1 MTEDKR
7 IKEYVNVTVKFKK
20 DGQMIPV
27 NIEWENG
34 KVYTVDRVLDIRNA
48 ASLKAG
54 GCGIRYLCKIMGMQ
68 TYIFFEEDKWFVERK
83 MPCAEDS

>member
-20 DGQMIPV
+20 DGSMIPV

-34 KVYTVDRVLDIRNA
+34 KIYTVDRILDIRNA

-54 GCGIRYLCKIMGMQ
+54 GCGVRYLCKIMGMQ

-83 MPCAEDS
+83 TLCAEDS

>member
-1 MTEDKR
+1 MTQDKR

-20 DGQMIPV
+20 DGSMIPV

-34 KVYTVDRVLDIRNA
+34 KVYTIDKVIDVRNA

-54 GCGIRYLCKIMGMQ
+54 GCGIRYLCKIMNKQ
-68 TYIFFEEDKWFVERK
+68 TYIFFEADKWFVERK
-83 MPCAEDS
+83 ASCAEDS

>member
-1 MTEDKR
+1 
-7 IKEYVNVTVKFKK
+7 VNVTVKFKK

>member
-7 IKEYVNVTVKFKK
+7 IKAYVNVTVKFKK
-20 DGQMIPV
+20 DGSMIPV
-27 NIEWENG
+27 SIEWENG
-34 KVYTVDRVLDIRNA
+34 KVYTVDRILDVRNA

-54 GCGIRYLCKIMGMQ
+54 GCGMRYLCKIMGTQ

-83 MPCAEDS
+83 AQCAEDF

>member
-1 MTEDKR
+1 MTQDKR

-20 DGQMIPV
+20 DGSMIPV
-27 NIEWENG
+27 DIEWENG
-34 KVYTVDRVLDIRNA
+34 TVYTIDKVIDVRKA

-54 GCGIRYLCKIMGMQ
+54 GCGIRYLCKIMDTQ

-83 MPCAEDS
+83 ASCAEDS